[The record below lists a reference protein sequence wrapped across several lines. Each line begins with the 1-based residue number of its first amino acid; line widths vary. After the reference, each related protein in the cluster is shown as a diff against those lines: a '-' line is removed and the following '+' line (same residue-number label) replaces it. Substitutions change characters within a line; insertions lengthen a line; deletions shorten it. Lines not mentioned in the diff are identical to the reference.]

1 MTNAQDVI
9 KDATSRMDGA
19 LAALKDRFSGLR
31 TGKASPSLVDS
42 LQVPYY
48 GVPTRLKDMA
58 NISTPEARQIT
69 IAPFDPSVLNDIEKA
84 ILAANLGVT
93 PRNDG
98 RMIRIMMPELTEEI
112 RSYGRSLIANG
123 GTIQE
128 VTGAVLKEFGLF
140 RVELAELLG
149 VNHQRLSE
157 ALQGNPRPMY
167 KAKFA
172 EFFGE

>member
-1 MTNAQDVI
+1 MKIT
-9 KDATSRMDGA
+9 
-19 LAALKDRFSGLR
+19 
-31 TGKASPSLVDS
+31 
-42 LQVPYY
+42 
-48 GVPTRLKDMA
+48 
-58 NISTPEARQIT
+58 ARQLGRIEAACYGLAEFTKNNSVAATLVNT
-69 IAPFDPSVLNDIEKA
+69 IREQLDEVLLDAFDLSDLSD
-84 ILAANLGVT
+84 LSDT
-93 PRNDG
+93 
-98 RMIRIMMPELTEEI
+98 MPELTEEI

>member
-1 MTNAQDVI
+1 MRIT
-9 KDATSRMDGA
+9 
-19 LAALKDRFSGLR
+19 
-31 TGKASPSLVDS
+31 
-42 LQVPYY
+42 
-48 GVPTRLKDMA
+48 
-58 NISTPEARQIT
+58 ARQLGRIEAACYGLTEFTKNNSVATTLVNTIREQLDEVLADFCSRQSALPNEADLCGDHT
-69 IAPFDPSVLNDIEKA
+69 IAEA
-84 ILAANLGVT
+84 
-93 PRNDG
+93 
-98 RMIRIMMPELTEEI
+98 MPELAEEV
-112 RSYGRSLIANG
+112 RNYGKNLIANG

-140 RVELAELLG
+140 RVEFAELLG

>member
-1 MTNAQDVI
+1 MKIT
-9 KDATSRMDGA
+9 
-19 LAALKDRFSGLR
+19 
-31 TGKASPSLVDS
+31 
-42 LQVPYY
+42 
-48 GVPTRLKDMA
+48 
-58 NISTPEARQIT
+58 ARQLGRIEAACYGLAEFTKNNSVAATLVNT
-69 IAPFDPSVLNDIEKA
+69 IREQLDEVLLDAFDLSDLSD
-84 ILAANLGVT
+84 LSDT
-93 PRNDG
+93 
-98 RMIRIMMPELTEEI
+98 MPELTEEI

-172 EFFGE
+172 EFFGDDTEVAAL